1 MSPRIRTDMVL
12 ERDSLLL
19 DGAADHGG
27 ELLDMI
33 ENEIERIGLDETS
46 GWSRELAWL
55 EPDRRHEPREF
66 VVVTHQ
72 RFPDLLHWIGCRPVG
87 IHLEIL
93 TMTTVMPSWL
103 KRRCASALFAGE
115 WWRWSLPR
123 GLSQEEEIR
132 IWLTALHE
140 VVGGSAKSLL
150 RQLAGGG
157 PTIAPATR
165 DPLAEW

>member
-1 MSPRIRTDMVL
+1 MVL

-27 ELLDMI
+27 ELLDTI
-33 ENEIERIGLDETS
+33 ETEMERIGLDGTS
-46 GWSRELAWL
+46 EWSRMLARL
-55 EPDRRHEPREF
+55 GRDQRDDPREF

-72 RFPDLLHWIGCRPVG
+72 RFPDVRHWIGCRPVG

-93 TMTTVMPSWL
+93 TMTAVMPSWL
-103 KRRCASALFAGE
+103 KRRCASVVFAGE

-132 IWLTALHE
+132 TWLTALRE
-140 VVGGSAKSLL
+140 VTSGSAKGLL
-150 RQLAGGG
+150 RRLAGANA
-157 PTIAPATR
+157 TFAPAAR
-165 DPLAEW
+165 DALAEW